1 MRTPDELR
9 ELVEAYLLRPEH
21 WQTDGADGLGEA
33 LRYPVDGGGKRLRP
47 VLCLAVGE
55 AVGVDAEWLL
65 PAAAAL
71 ELIHTFSL
79 VHDDLPA
86 LDDDDERRGRAS
98 AHVRYGEGVA
108 ILAGDALL
116 AKAFAL
122 VATYDRPGPA
132 AVLAEATLGMIE
144 GQYLDITAAD
154 VEVLELH
161 RLKTAQLFAAAV
173 RLPLALAEG
182 ADEADWMVFGEAFG
196 RLFQLVDDLLD
207 GDGAVERYGAPRTR
221 ELAADQAAV
230 ARSALGRV
238 EADTRVVGALL
249 FDLAVL
255 AE

>member
-9 ELVEAYLLRPEH
+9 ELVEAYLRRPEH

-55 AVGVDAEWLL
+55 AVGLDAERLL

-86 LDDDDERRGRAS
+86 LDNDDERRGRPS
-98 AHVRYGEGVA
+98 AHVRYGEAVA

-116 AKAFAL
+116 TKAFAL
-122 VATYDRPGPA
+122 AATYDGPGPA
-132 AVLAEATLGMIE
+132 AVLADATLGMIE

-173 RLPLALAEG
+173 RLPLALAER
-182 ADEADWMVFGEAFG
+182 ADAEDWTAFGEAFG
-196 RLFQLVDDLLD
+196 RLFQLADDLSD
-207 GDGAVERYGAPRTR
+207 GDGAVERYGAPRVH
-221 ELAADQAAV
+221 ELASDQTAL
-230 ARSALGRV
+230 ARGALSRV
-238 EADTRVVGALL
+238 DADTRVVGALL
-249 FDLAVL
+249 DGLAAR

>member
-9 ELVEAYLLRPEH
+9 ELVEAYLQRPEL
-21 WQTDGADGLGEA
+21 WQANGLGEA
-33 LRYPVDGGGKRLRP
+33 VRYPVDGGGKRLRP

-55 AVGVDAEWLL
+55 AVGLDTERVL
-65 PAAAAL
+65 PAATAL

-116 AKAFAL
+116 TKAFAL
-122 VATYDRPGPA
+122 ASTYDRPGPA

-144 GQYLDITAAD
+144 GQYLDITGAD

-173 RLPLALAEG
+173 RLPLALAER
-182 ADEADWMVFGEAFG
+182 ADAAEWEAFGEAFG
-196 RLFQLVDDLLD
+196 RLFQLCDDLSD
-207 GDGAVERYGAPRTR
+207 GDGAVERYGAMRTR
-221 ELAADQAAV
+221 ELASDQTAL
-230 ARSALGRV
+230 ARGALGRV
-238 EADTRVVGALL
+238 DADTTVVGALL
-249 FDLAVL
+249 DELSAH
-255 AE
+255 AA